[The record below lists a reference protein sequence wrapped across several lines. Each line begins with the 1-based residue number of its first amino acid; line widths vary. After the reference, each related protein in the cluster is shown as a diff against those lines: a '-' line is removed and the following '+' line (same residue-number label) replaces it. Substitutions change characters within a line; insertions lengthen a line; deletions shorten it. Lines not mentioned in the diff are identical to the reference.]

1 MTTENNKL
9 IAEFMGMT
17 TSDNDESMM
26 IFKTLQGNDIMY
38 IDELKYHE
46 SWDWLMPV
54 IENIDHL
61 QLEPVVSIEN
71 ALATRSIDDTYKA
84 VVEFIKKYNNIKEHK
99 KEDIKNEIENFIIYH
114 CGSNDDELT
123 YLLNC
128 LDAYIDNDH
137 IINE

>member
-9 IAEFMGMT
+9 IAEFMGYDVIEPM
-17 TSDNDESMM
+17 
-26 IFKTLQGNDIMY
+26 Q
-38 IDELKYHE
+38 YHT

-54 IENIDHL
+54 AHKIKETDL
-61 QLEPVVSIEN
+61 DFVLETGLP
-71 ALATRSIDDTYKA
+71 IDDVYKS

>member
-54 IENIDHL
+54 IENIAHL

-84 VVEFIKKYNNIKEHK
+84 VVEFIKQYND
-99 KEDIKNEIENFIIYH
+99 ED
-114 CGSNDDELT
+114 
-123 YLLNC
+123 
-128 LDAYIDNDH
+128 
-137 IINE
+137 